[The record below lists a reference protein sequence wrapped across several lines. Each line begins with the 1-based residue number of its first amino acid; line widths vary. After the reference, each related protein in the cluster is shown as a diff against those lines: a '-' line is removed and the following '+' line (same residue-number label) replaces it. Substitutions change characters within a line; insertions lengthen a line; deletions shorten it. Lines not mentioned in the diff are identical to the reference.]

1 MSDTKKASQVSDDQ
15 FVKAYIAVTKLENG
29 HEDMVAEMVGLK
41 PSSVKVRAATIRK
54 KLREAGVADEDNLPK
69 MPNSGRGRR
78 KKDWSAI
85 AKMVQQ
91 ETAREALSAI
101 DEIESELLTTDS

>member
-1 MSDTKKASQVSDDQ
+1 MSDATKSPQVSDEQ
-15 FVKAYIAVTKLENG
+15 FVKAYIAVTKLEDG

-41 PSSVKVRAATIRK
+41 PSSVKVRATTIRK

-85 AKMVQQ
+85 AKMVQL
-91 ETAREALSAI
+91 ETAREALNAI
-101 DEIESELLTTDS
+101 DEIEAELLTGS

>member
-1 MSDTKKASQVSDDQ
+1 MSDATKSPQVSDDQ

-41 PSSVKVRAATIRK
+41 SSSVKVRAATIRK

-69 MPNSGRGRR
+69 MPNSGRGR
-78 KKDWSAI
+78 KPKDWTAI
-85 AKMVQQ
+85 AKMVQT
-91 ETAREALSAI
+91 ETARKALNAI
-101 DEIESELLTTDS
+101 DEIESELLTSG